1 MKVVP
6 AALMIL
12 ASLSSVTGG
21 LRGWIVEK
29 MIFQPSRSV
38 DYTPERLGMKAE
50 ELFLEAED
58 GTKIHAY
65 YVPAQPGPRRTEAFS
80 SPGDPRAILFLHGN
94 AGNASHRLPNAW
106 LLAALRAD
114 VLLIDYR
121 GYGLSEGDPSEAGV
135 YADARA
141 GLDHLVQERAFPL
154 DRIVVFG
161 RSLGSVVAVNLA
173 VDRPL
178 GGLILESAFP
188 SASAAAKSI
197 FGSFGSW
204 FARGRFDSRDK
215 IQRIRSP
222 LLSIHG
228 DVDEIIPFDL
238 GVELFELAP
247 EPKAFYRI
255 EDAGHNNTV
264 QVGGEAYLRRIGAFL
279 NDVVPD
285 MRSPVTEGDE
295 AALPHGERDAEQEPS

>member
-1 MKVVP
+1 
-6 AALMIL
+6 MIL
-12 ASLSSVTGG
+12 ASLTGG
-21 LRGWIVEK
+21 LRGWIVER
-29 MIFQPSRSV
+29 MIFQPTHSLDV
-38 DYTPERLGMKAE
+38 TPERLGMKAE

-65 YVPAQPGPRRTEAFS
+65 YVPAQPRPRHTETFS
-80 SPGDPRAILFLHGN
+80 STGDPRAILFLHGN

-106 LLAALRAD
+106 LLAALRFD
-114 VLLIDYR
+114 VLVIDYR
-121 GYGLSEGDPSEAGV
+121 GYGLSGGNPSEAGV

-141 GLDHLVQERAFPL
+141 GLHHLIEERAFAPA
-154 DRIVVFG
+154 RIVVFG
-161 RSLGSVVAVNLA
+161 RSLGAVVAVNLA
-173 VDRPL
+173 VDQPL

-188 SASAAAKSI
+188 SASVAARSV
-197 FGSFGSW
+197 FGGFGSW
-204 FARGRFDSRDK
+204 FAQGRFDARDK

-228 DVDEIIPFDL
+228 DLDEIIPFDL

-247 EPKAFYRI
+247 EPKTFYRI
-255 EDAGHNNTV
+255 EGAGHNDTV

-285 MRSPVTEGDE
+285 VRG
-295 AALPHGERDAEQEPS
+295 R